1 MHGQNFELNF
11 FLKTNV
17 TDKKLQNKGGLEY
30 MDNLK
35 GINYLEWVKIRR
47 IIDTYFDIKLKELI
61 NNIEID
67 DENLLEKIKQD
78 NPYSL

>member
-1 MHGQNFELNF
+1 
-11 FLKTNV
+11 
-17 TDKKLQNKGGLEY
+17 

-67 DENLLEKIKQD
+67 DENLLEKIKGAPM
-78 NPYSL
+78 NNNERRR

>member
-1 MHGQNFELNF
+1 MNF

-47 IIDTYFDIKLKELI
+47 IIDTYFDIK
-61 NNIEID
+61 
-67 DENLLEKIKQD
+67 
-78 NPYSL
+78 

>member
-1 MHGQNFELNF
+1 
-11 FLKTNV
+11 
-17 TDKKLQNKGGLEY
+17 

-78 NPYSL
+78 KYVI